1 MATKDNI
8 LDNINLRSEQ
18 VQEVLETPP
27 NWLIRWGSLVMLG
40 IILLFFLLACIIKYP
55 EFISSTIIISS
66 QNPPEKIEVRIDSR
80 IEKLIAKDQK
90 TVKKG
95 DLLMVLESSADD
107 QDIYQL
113 KKILDSLST
122 KQLSKFPLQLV
133 SSFRLGEVQEDYNA
147 FAKALEEEILFTN
160 LQPYAAEEV
169 TALKGITDYK
179 ERVANLRQQ
188 HILESSKLQLTEKN
202 YRRSESLHR
211 EGVIAAL
218 ELENEKVKLLE
229 AQRNFK
235 NTEISI
241 AQLEETILNFKKIKS
256 GADVN
261 IVKEKTSYSSAS
273 ILLLEKLKK
282 ALRQWEKTYLV
293 YASIDGTLS
302 YLQFLGEKQ
311 FVKAGSTLLSILPNN
326 RQITIGQMHIGAQNQ
341 GKIKINQKVLIKL
354 DNYKYQEYGIVQGKI
369 KSIAL
374 VQDKDSKYY
383 IEVALPNGLQTSY
396 HKKIVFD
403 KELSGTADIV
413 TEELTL
419 AERILSQLRSLLRYQ
434 DN

>member
-1 MATKDNI
+1 MATKNNI

-40 IILLFFLLACIIKYP
+40 LILLFFLLACIIKYP

-80 IEKLIAKDQK
+80 IEKLIAKDQA

-95 DLLMVLESSADD
+95 DLLMVLESAADD
-107 QDIYQL
+107 RDIHQV
-113 KKILDSLST
+113 KRILDSLST
-122 KQLSKFPLQLV
+122 KELSKFPLQLV
-133 SSFRLGEVQEDYNA
+133 SGFRLGEVQEDYNA

-179 ERVANLRQQ
+179 ERVANLKQQ
-188 HILESSKLQLTEKN
+188 YILESSKLQLTEKN
-202 YRRSESLHR
+202 YKRSESLHR

-241 AQLEETILNFKKIKS
+241 AQLEETILNFKKLKS

-282 ALRQWEKTYLV
+282 ALRQWEKTYLI

-326 RQITIGQMHIGAQNQ
+326 RQVTIGQMHIGAQNQ

-383 IEVALPNGLQTSY
+383 IEIALPHGLQTSY
-396 HKKIVFD
+396 HKTIAFD

-419 AERILSQLRSLLRYQ
+419 AERIMSQLRSLLKYQ

>member
-396 HKKIVFD
+396 HKTIVFD

>member
-133 SSFRLGEVQEDYNA
+133 SSFRLGEVQEDYNT

-202 YRRSESLHR
+202 YKRSESLHR

-282 ALRQWEKTYLV
+282 ALRQWEKTYLI

-396 HKKIVFD
+396 HKTIVFD